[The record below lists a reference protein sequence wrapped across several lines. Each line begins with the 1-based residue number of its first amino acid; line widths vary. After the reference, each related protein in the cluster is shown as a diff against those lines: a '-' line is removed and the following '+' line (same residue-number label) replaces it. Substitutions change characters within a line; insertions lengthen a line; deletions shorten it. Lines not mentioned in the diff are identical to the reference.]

1 MRARLVLFTA
11 LAGFLPHGALG
22 AADSPHEPKITRAV
36 ATLNGVFSPRG
47 FFNITVRLYQLPG
60 VEAAKFDL
68 KKSRITLDFKP
79 GVTVT
84 PAEIRGVMVGAGYRP
99 GPVAIQSLDPKDAT
113 ETAPGWVKIKHPS
126 SRNAVVRWFQL
137 NF

>member
-1 MRARLVLFTA
+1 MMRASYLVVFAVLFTPA
-11 LAGFLPHGALG
+11 ILCGQDVS
-22 AADSPHEPKITRAV
+22 AAPKLTRAV

-60 VEAAKFDL
+60 VDAAKFDL

-84 PAEIRGVMVGAGYRP
+84 TEQIQQVMIGAGYKP
-99 GPVAIQSLDPKDAT
+99 GPVIIQLLSPGEVS
-113 ETAPGWVKIKHPS
+113 ETGPGWVKIKHPT
-126 SRNAVVRWFQL
+126 SRNPVIRWFQL

>member
-1 MRARLVLFTA
+1 MTSLVPVVLS
-11 LAGFLPHGALG
+11 LVFL
-22 AADSPHEPKITRAV
+22 AADPVTEPKITRAV

-60 VEAAKFDL
+60 VDWAKYDL
-68 KKSRITLDFKP
+68 KQSRITLDFKP

-84 PAEIRGVMVGAGYRP
+84 PEEIQQVMIAAGYKP
-99 GPVAIQSLDPKDAT
+99 GPVTIESHAVS
-113 ETAPGWVKIKHPS
+113 EVFESGPGWVKIKHPRS
-126 SRNAVVRWFQL
+126 KHAIVRWFEL

>member
-1 MRARLVLFTA
+1 MRCAVVL
-11 LAGFLPHGALG
+11 LAAMSLLAQGGVCGQPTL
-22 AADSPHEPKITRAV
+22 ADAKITRAT
-36 ATLNGVFSPRG
+36 AILNGVFSPRG
-47 FFNITVRLYQLPG
+47 FFNITVRLYQLSG

-84 PAEIRGVMVGAGYRP
+84 EQQIQQVMIGAGYKP
-99 GPVAIQSLDPKDAT
+99 GPVQIQSLAANEVT
-113 ETAPGWVKIKHPS
+113 ETGPGWVKIKHPG
-126 SRNAVVRWFQL
+126 SRNPVVRWFEL

>member
-1 MRARLVLFTA
+1 M
-11 LAGFLPHGALG
+11 
-22 AADSPHEPKITRAV
+22 
-36 ATLNGVFSPRG
+36 NGVFSPRG
-47 FFNITVRLYQLPG
+47 FFNITVRLYQLNG

-84 PAEIRGVMVGAGYRP
+84 SPEIQQVMIGAGYKP
-99 GPVAIQSLDPKDAT
+99 GPVQIQLLAPSEVS
-113 ETAPGWVKIKHPS
+113 ETGPGWMRIKHPA
-126 SRNAVVRWFQL
+126 SRNPVVRWFQL

>member
-1 MRARLVLFTA
+1 MKNFFLTAAVLA
-11 LAGFLPHGALG
+11 LSCSGQDA
-22 AADSPHEPKITRAV
+22 PKVTRAV

-60 VEAAKFDL
+60 VDWAKFDL

-79 GVTVT
+79 GVAVT
-84 PAEIRGVMVGAGYRP
+84 PEEIQNVMTGAGYKP
-99 GPVAIQSLDPKDAT
+99 GPVQIQLLAANQVS
-113 ETAPGWVKIKHPS
+113 EVGPGWVKIKHPAS
-126 SRNAVVRWFQL
+126 KNPVVRWFQL

>member
-1 MRARLVLFTA
+1 MRVFVPIVT
-11 LAGFLPHGALG
+11 LAVIGVSGILG
-22 AADSPHEPKITRAV
+22 AADPVPEATIARAV

-47 FFNITVRLYQLPG
+47 FFNITVRLYQLEG
-60 VEAAKFDL
+60 VDWAKFDL

-84 PAEIRGVMVGAGYRP
+84 QDEIKNVMIGAGYRP
-99 GPVAIQSLDPKDAT
+99 GPVSISQIAPAEASRD
-113 ETAPGWVKIKHPS
+113 APGWTRIKHPHA
-126 SRNAVVRWFQL
+126 RNAVKRWFQL

>member
-1 MRARLVLFTA
+1 MRGSRILLPALLLLASVSLHAEDTA
-11 LAGFLPHGALG
+11 P
-22 AADSPHEPKITRAV
+22 EPQVTRAV

-60 VEAAKFDL
+60 VEWAKFDL
-68 KKSRITLDFKP
+68 KKSRVTLDFKP

-84 PAEIRGVMVGAGYRP
+84 AEDIQQVMSSAGYKP
-99 GPVAIQSLDPKDAT
+99 GPVKIELLAASAASQT
-113 ETAPGWVKIKHPS
+113 GPGWMKIKHPTS
-126 SRNAVVRWFQL
+126 KNAIVRWFQL